1 MEKNSLPVNC
11 LPFLDSAN
19 EIKDG
24 RFLVRWDRRPF
35 HDVSLRAEV
44 ARPCDVGLGRKA
56 IAGKHCVTRTSIMDE
71 AFRARTA
78 LRGETAG
85 KDGKAP

>member
-1 MEKNSLPVNC
+1 M
-11 LPFLDSAN
+11 
-19 EIKDG
+19 
-24 RFLVRWDRRPF
+24 RQDRRPL

-56 IAGKHCVTRTSIMDE
+56 IAGKHGAMRTGIMSE